1 MKITDLPLDILLD
14 QAAEENTELAHACLK
29 LSRVIRGVNVTPV
42 TDDEATSDMV
52 EEYADVLVTMT
63 AVLEKMFPERADF
76 DEVVSL
82 INRKQKQKQRRWRAR
97 LNGKV

>member
-29 LSRVIRGVNVTPV
+29 FSRVIRGVNVTPV

-63 AVLEKMFPERADF
+63 AVLEKMFPDRDDF
-76 DEVVSL
+76 NEVVAL